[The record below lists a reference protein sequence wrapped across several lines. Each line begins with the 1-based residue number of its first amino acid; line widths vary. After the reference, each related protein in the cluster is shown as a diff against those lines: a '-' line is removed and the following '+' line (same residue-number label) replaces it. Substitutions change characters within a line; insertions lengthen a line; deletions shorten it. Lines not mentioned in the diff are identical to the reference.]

1 MGNLLVR
8 VLLSALVLV
17 AAALVMGAGTAS
29 AQERYMVVGPDV
41 LNVREAPDTSSP
53 VVEVLEQGEAVEV
66 EGSVAG
72 EEVFTGNVTWFRVP
86 NGYIY
91 SAHARP
97 YAGTADSAG
106 MTGRWIEVDRT
117 DQIARAIEDGEIVY
131 QAPVT
136 VGVQAWPT
144 PTGRFEIIRRVA
156 NETMNSATIGI
167 NPDTPDGYY
176 LEDVLYTQYITD
188 TGVAFHY
195 NYWTEREAFGS
206 YPASHGCI
214 GMMLEDAEFFWEFGE
229 LGMTVIITR

>member
-1 MGNLLVR
+1 MRSLSLTA
-8 VLLSALVLV
+8 LMSALVLV
-17 AAALVMGAGTAS
+17 AAVLVAGAGAAS
-29 AQERYMVVGPDV
+29 AQEGYRVVGPDT
-41 LNVREAPDTSSP
+41 LNVREAPDTSSA

-66 EGSVAG
+66 EGSVVG
-72 EEVFTGNVTWFRVP
+72 EEVFVGNVTWFRVP
-86 NGYIY
+86 NGYVY

-97 YAGTADSAG
+97 YSGTADSAG

-117 DQIARAIEDGEIVY
+117 DQVARAIEDGEIVY

-144 PTGRFEIIRRVA
+144 PVGSFEIIRRVA
-156 NETMNSATIGI
+156 NETMDSATIGI
-167 NPDTPDGYY
+167 NPDGADGYY

-195 NYWTEREAFGS
+195 NYWSERDAFGN

-229 LGMTVIITR
+229 LGMPVIIMR